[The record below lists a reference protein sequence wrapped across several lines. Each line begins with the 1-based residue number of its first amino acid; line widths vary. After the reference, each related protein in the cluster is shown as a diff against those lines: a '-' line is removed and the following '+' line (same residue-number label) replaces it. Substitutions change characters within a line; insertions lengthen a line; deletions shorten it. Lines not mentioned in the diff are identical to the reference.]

1 MNPSSKIE
9 NISQHAM
16 DEDGLR
22 QRKLHDSNGHIGDE
36 NDSAKP
42 VNGNMNPIKSIVSL
56 TNNDNLSIFVLL
68 VLYTLQGI
76 PMGLSA
82 SIPML
87 LKERKVSYEGLSLFS
102 MVGLPF
108 SLKLLWA
115 PIVDSCYFKN
125 IGRRKSWLI
134 PIQLLTGIVMITAS
148 YSIDAWLGD
157 RDGVA
162 DDSEAYGPNV
172 RILTIYF
179 FSLYFLMA
187 TQDIA
192 VDGWA
197 LTMLSREHVGWA
209 STANSIGQ
217 ALGVFLANQGFI
229 ALSDTHWC
237 HRFLGMP
244 KGEYLLSLPGFM
256 RYWGWIFLIVTV
268 FVAVLKKETNQH
280 AEEDIHN
287 LLDTY
292 KQVIAIFKLRPVQM
306 LAIILLT
313 SRIGFSAADAVSSF
327 KMQEYGM
334 PKADIA
340 LVSPIL
346 MIISL
351 ILPAVAGHSVASKP
365 IDMMLTSVNFKLFT
379 SLLLWAVANIVIYVY
394 DPDDPEASPGLP
406 FYCILI
412 FVLAAHEI
420 ASNMI
425 FLSAISFFAKVSDP
439 LIGGTYMTLLNT
451 ISNLGSKWP
460 QVTALWLLPKLTQTV
475 CENTVTG
482 LSLILPAG
490 ESCLMLH
497 DKSHCKTYGGSCR
510 MTMDG
515 YTVETVICF
524 VVGLLWIY
532 VFRERLAELQ
542 HLSLSE
548 WSVQA
553 PLQTVEE
560 VKAK

>member
-1 MNPSSKIE
+1 MDEESLRRRKYQNSNGNISNDHESSQPLNGKMHSSSKY
-9 NISQHAM
+9 
-16 DEDGLR
+16 
-22 QRKLHDSNGHIGDE
+22 
-36 NDSAKP
+36 
-42 VNGNMNPIKSIVSL
+42 SIVTLLSL
-56 TNNDNLSIFVLL
+56 ANNDNLSIFLLL

-102 MVGLPF
+102 MVGIPF

-134 PIQLLTGIVMITAS
+134 PIQMLTGIVMIVAS
-148 YSIDAWLGD
+148 YKINAWLGD
-157 RDGVA
+157 KNIE
-162 DDSEAYGPNV
+162 DDNDANGPNV
-172 RILTIYF
+172 PILTMYF

-197 LTMLSREHVGWA
+197 LTMLSRENVGWA

-229 ALSDTHWC
+229 ALSDPHWC
-237 HRFLGMP
+237 HRFLGLP

-256 RYWGWIFLIVTV
+256 RYWGWVFIVVTTL
-268 FVAVLKKETNQH
+268 VAWLKRETNQH
-280 AEEDIHN
+280 TDEEIHN

-292 KQVIAIFKLRPVQM
+292 KQVIAIFKLRPVLM
-306 LAIILLT
+306 LALILLT
-313 SRIGFSAADAVSSF
+313 SRIGFSAADAVSTF

-334 PKADIA
+334 PKTEIA
-340 LVSPIL
+340 IVSPVL
-346 MIISL
+346 MIIGL
-351 ILPAVAGHSVASKP
+351 VLPAVVGHSVSSKP
-365 IDMMLTSVNFKLFT
+365 IDTLLTSASIKLFT
-379 SLLLWAVANIVIYVY
+379 SLLLWAVANIVPYVY
-394 DPDDPEASPGLP
+394 DRDDPEASPGLP
-406 FYCILI
+406 FYGVLI
-412 FVLAAHEI
+412 VVLSMHEI

-425 FLSAISFFAKVSDP
+425 FISSISFFAKISDP

-460 QVTALWLLPKLTQTV
+460 QVTTLWLLPKLTQTI

-482 LSLILPAG
+482 LSLILPDG
-490 ESCLMLH
+490 ESCSVNH
-497 DKSHCKTYGGSCR
+497 DKSHCKSYGGSCR
-510 MTMDG
+510 VTVDG

-524 VVGLLWIY
+524 FLGLVWLY
-532 VFRERLAELQ
+532 LLREKLSELQ
-542 HLSLSE
+542 HLPLAE

-553 PLQTVEE
+553 PIQAADE